1 MNEINELN
9 EINKE
14 ARDGEIKNEIR
25 IKCTISWWHI
35 APHHDSF
42 SFKTNVPNMLAG
54 HLYKL

>member
-25 IKCTISWWHI
+25 IKCTISW
-35 APHHDSF
+35 
-42 SFKTNVPNMLAG
+42 
-54 HLYKL
+54 